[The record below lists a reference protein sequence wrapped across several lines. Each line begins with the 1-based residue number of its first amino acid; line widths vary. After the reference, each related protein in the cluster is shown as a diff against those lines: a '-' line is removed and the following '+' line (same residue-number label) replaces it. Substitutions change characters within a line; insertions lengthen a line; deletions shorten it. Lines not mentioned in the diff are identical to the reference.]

1 MHCNSQ
7 VAANGRVCAPSL
19 QRSANGEV
27 DDEHQRKE
35 SYSLTAPDYLK
46 ILLPLYILTPST
58 AATCYPSR
66 KIFTKTFIL
75 QSSLATK

>member
-1 MHCNSQ
+1 MHYNSQ
-7 VAANGRVCAPSL
+7 VAANGRVCVHSL
-19 QRSANGEV
+19 QKSANGEV

-35 SYSLTAPDYLK
+35 SYYLTAPDYL
-46 ILLPLYILTPST
+46 IPTLFYILTFST

-66 KIFTKTFIL
+66 KIFTKAFTI